1 MLDPYQISL
10 ISTSSPFHSGRGESN
25 KVANK
30 KFKTDKPKG
39 LSAGLLQPWHQED
52 LMLFC
57 NFTKNKER

>member
-1 MLDPYQISL
+1 MLGPYQISL

-39 LSAGLLQPWHQED
+39 LSAGLPQP
-52 LMLFC
+52 
-57 NFTKNKER
+57 